1 MICQKCGLEAGPEAK
16 FCVDCGS
23 PLVLR
28 CPACQNPY
36 DLGSRFCS
44 LCGRSL
50 PEEIAPPPEEKQEQ
64 PETPELAPEPL
75 QTETPAPSAERIQV
89 ETQSYPCPRCHQ
101 VNSPRSEYCYAC
113 GLPLEDSSI
122 SSSMPREP
130 GGDSVRIPGGFW
142 VRVLAY
148 VVDTVMIAIL
158 FFVLSIFYGI
168 YLAAAG
174 NDLTDFGEQGFFL
187 YAPFIVRAVYET
199 VLIGSWSTT
208 VGKRIFGLY
217 VIRASDSNGGME
229 GIGTRPGTSIS
240 DEIRRAHLS
249 VGLGRAFVRHLA
261 TYLSGLILGIG
272 YLQVAFREDKLS
284 LHDLI
289 SGTRVVR
296 LSSRPVSR

>member
-1 MICQKCGLEAGPEAK
+1 MICQKCGREAGPEAK
-16 FCVDCGS
+16 FCIDCGS

-50 PEEIAPPPEEKQEQ
+50 PEEIAPPPEVKQEQ
-64 PETPELAPEPL
+64 RETPELAPGPL
-75 QTETPAPSAERIQV
+75 RAETPAPSPDRIQV
-89 ETQSYPCPRCHQ
+89 ETESYPCPRCHQ

-113 GLPLEDSSI
+113 GLPLEGSSNGSPI
-122 SSSMPREP
+122 PREA
-130 GGDSVRIPGGFW
+130 GGDSVTVPGGFW
-142 VRVLAY
+142 VRVLAF
-148 VVDTVMIAIL
+148 VVDSVTIAVL
-158 FFVLSIFYGI
+158 NFVLSIFYGI

-174 NDLTDFGEQGFFL
+174 DDLADFGEQSFFL
-187 YAPFIVRAVYET
+187 YAPIIVRAVYET
-199 VLIGSWSTT
+199 VLIGNWSTT

-217 VIRASDSNGGME
+217 VIRAGGSTNGLE
-229 GIGTRPGTSIS
+229 GIGTRPGTSIR
-240 DEIRRAHLS
+240 DEIRLARLS
-249 VGLGRAFVRHLA
+249 VGPGRAFVRHLA

-284 LHDLI
+284 LHDQI